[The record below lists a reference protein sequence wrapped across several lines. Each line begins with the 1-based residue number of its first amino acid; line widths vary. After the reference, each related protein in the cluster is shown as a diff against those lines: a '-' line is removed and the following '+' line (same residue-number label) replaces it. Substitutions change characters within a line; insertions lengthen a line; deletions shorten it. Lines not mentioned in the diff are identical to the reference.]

1 MLLGLFFASVV
12 VLLLLLLLLC
22 WCSVVVVV
30 VIFVFLGRH
39 REFVEES
46 FPKLM
51 ILMADV
57 RPVPRAGYIQ
67 RFCWRCHIA
76 DRKRA
81 IRSFGTPPSRT
92 PHAKLCD
99 VRGVC

>member
-46 FPKLM
+46 FPKPD
-51 ILMADV
+51 ID
-57 RPVPRAGYIQ
+57 G
-67 RFCWRCHIA
+67 
-76 DRKRA
+76 
-81 IRSFGTPPSRT
+81 
-92 PHAKLCD
+92 
-99 VRGVC
+99 